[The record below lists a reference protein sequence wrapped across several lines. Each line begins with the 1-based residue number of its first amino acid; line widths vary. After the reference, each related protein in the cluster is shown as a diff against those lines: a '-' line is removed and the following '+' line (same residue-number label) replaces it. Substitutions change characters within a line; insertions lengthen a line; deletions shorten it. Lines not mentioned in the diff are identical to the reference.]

1 MRKIILVPVISLTL
15 IWLMG
20 CGSSSSNTI
29 IPPGQT
35 LTSNFAFVRVDN
47 GGGLQAQHRLQEG
60 SPYVFFHQKQL
71 AAPLQSG
78 VAGNESVLMM
88 KNDGTGSTVLVSGI
102 GPIGSV
108 QLSLDG
114 KKGVSME
121 ADENGYM
128 QIYAVDMTNL
138 QNLHAVQLT
147 TDSEDHVMPQFS
159 PDNSKVIYHKW
170 ISGTLSQAFTVNTSG
185 GAETQI
191 LTPNTYVLFPAYT
204 PDGKKIVFATFDSA
218 HTYEGISIMNADGS
232 GITTLTGAA
241 GSYDGYPSV
250 SPDGKTIVFYRYT
263 TQTNGGTEDIYT
275 VGIDGSNL
283 KQLTTDGES
292 WDPMYVN
299 DKIVFVSSRDHNGA
313 GEIYSMGLDG
323 NNQKNLTND
332 AVDEFFFWD

>member
-1 MRKIILVPVISLTL
+1 MRKIIFLLLISTTSVWW
-15 IWLMG
+15 IG
-20 CGSSSSNTI
+20 CGSSSSNNT
-29 IPPGQT
+29 PPPTQA

-60 SPYVFFHQKQL
+60 SPYLFFHEKQL

-78 VAGNESVLMM
+78 VTGNESVLMM

-128 QIYAVDMTNL
+128 QIYSVDMTNL
-138 QNLHAVQLT
+138 QSLNPVQVT
-147 TDSEDHVMPQFS
+147 TSLEDHVMPQLS
-159 PDNSKVIYHKW
+159 PDNSKIIYHKW
-170 ISGTLSQAFTVNTSG
+170 ISGTMAQAFTVNVAG
-185 GAETQI
+185 GTETQI
-191 LTPNTYVLFPAYT
+191 STPSNYVLFPAYT

-218 HTYEGISIMNADGS
+218 HTYEGISVMNADGS
-232 GITTLTGAA
+232 GITTLTGTA

-250 SPDGKTIVFYRYT
+250 SPDGKTVVFYRYT
-263 TQTNGGTEDIYT
+263 PQPTGGTEDIFT
-275 VGIDGSNL
+275 VGFDGSNL

-299 DKIVFVSSRDHNGA
+299 DKIVFVSYRDHNGA

-323 NNQKNLTND
+323 SNQKNLTND